1 MACETTYPVGEG
13 ITNLVL
19 TLVNNIG
26 GGTFLLIQ
34 MVPNIGK
41 YYLDVLILSQHQAFV
56 STWVHPWFL
65 VGSVLLIFLVFCVV
79 LCFLLCLSLSCVLCT
94 QMLTVS
100 LDCPFLVVGLL
111 FSLTETTYNR
121 KTLVYDFGTWSSN

>member
-56 STWVHPWFL
+56 STWVHPWSL
-65 VGSVLLIFLVFCVV
+65 VGSVLFIFLVFCVV
-79 LCFLLCLSLSCVLCT
+79 LCFVLFVFVLR

-111 FSLTETTYNR
+111 FSLTEITYNH

>member
-79 LCFLLCLSLSCVLCT
+79 LCFVLFVFVLR
-94 QMLTVS
+94 QMSTVS

>member
-26 GGTFLLIQ
+26 GGIFLLIQ

-65 VGSVLLIFLVFCVV
+65 VGSVLLIFLVCCVV
-79 LCFLLCLSLSCVLCT
+79 LCYVLFVFVLRLMYPNVDSISGLSILGCRTSV
-94 QMLTVS
+94 
-100 LDCPFLVVGLL
+100 
-111 FSLTETTYNR
+111 FSN
-121 KTLVYDFGTWSSN
+121 

>member
-56 STWVHPWFL
+56 STWVHPLFL
-65 VGSVLLIFLVFCVV
+65 VGPVLLIFLLFCVV
-79 LCFLLCLSLSCVLCT
+79 LCFVLFVFVLR

-100 LDCPFLVVGLL
+100 LDCPFLVVELL
-111 FSLTETTYNR
+111 FSLTETTYNH